1 MPKTGAPKT
10 TASDSLA
17 DSSVYHHAGGNMPVH
32 DHHDTD
38 VLTERQARKYWHA
51 NLRLLGSLLV
61 IWFLVSFGFG
71 ILFVEPL
78 NTIDFF
84 GFKLG
89 FWWAQQGSIYVFLI
103 LIAVYVLGMNRIEH
117 RFGVDDDD

>member
-1 MPKTGAPKT
+1 MANTGAHNP
-10 TASDSLA
+10 AASADPSDSG
-17 DSSVYHHAGGNMPVH
+17 VYHHAGGNMPAH
-32 DHHDTD
+32 DHHETD
-38 VLTERQARKYWHA
+38 VLTQSQARKYWHA

-71 ILFVEPL
+71 ILFVKPL

-103 LIAVYVLGMNRIEH
+103 LIVVYVLGMSRIEH